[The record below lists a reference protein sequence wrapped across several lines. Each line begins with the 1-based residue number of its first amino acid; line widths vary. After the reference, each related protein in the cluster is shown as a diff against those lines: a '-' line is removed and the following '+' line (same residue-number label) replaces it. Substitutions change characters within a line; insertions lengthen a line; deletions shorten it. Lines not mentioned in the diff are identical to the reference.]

1 MAWKYLGDGSQFIP
15 GIPARDLS
23 DNEVKELDV
32 KVDVE
37 ASDLYKRESAGK
49 KKSADEGKA

>member
-15 GIPARDLS
+15 AIPARDLS
-23 DNEVKELDV
+23 DNEGKELDV
-32 KVDVE
+32 KADVE
-37 ASDLYKRESAGK
+37 ASDLYKRESASK

>member
-1 MAWKYLGDGSQFIP
+1 MAWTYVGKGAFIP
-15 GIPARDLS
+15 GVPARDLS

-32 KVDVE
+32 KADVE
-37 ASDLYKRESAGK
+37 ASDLYKRESASK